1 MQSILDLDRWPV
13 DALDGERGG
22 ALAARCRDELAAAGM
37 FSLEALIRPEAL
49 RAVVDEVEPLF
60 ETASFTHAREH
71 NIYFDDD
78 IGGLEAGHPALS
90 RVTTVNRTICG
101 DQIPASTIA
110 RVYEWQPLIDFLAAA
125 MEKPRLHPM
134 ADPLGRL
141 NVMAY
146 RAGER
151 LNWHFDRAEFTITVL
166 LQAPVGGGDF
176 QYRSGLRS
184 EADPNYDGVGRLLAG
199 LDDRVQTLPLAPGT
213 LNVFK
218 GKNTAHRVTPVE
230 GARPRIIA
238 VFSYYE
244 APDVT
249 FSDTERLLGFYGRT
263 RCSIIRAAPTACV
276 RPDGAWTG
284 STGSSCGRTI
294 HRSAKC
300 PSARSWWWSKERSR
314 AFTGVYATRK
324 VCLQVPL
331 FLPLGPRALPP
342 AGPRALRTRQAGL
355 QRRRLRNLTASAGE
369 SVSWRAP
376 AVLKNCQDMK
386 LYR

>member
-13 DALDGERGG
+13 DALDGARGHN
-22 ALAARCRDELAAAGM
+22 LVVRCRDELRETGM

-49 RAVVDEVEPLF
+49 RAAVDEVEPLF
-60 ETASFTHAREH
+60 GTASFTHAREH

-125 MEKPRLHPM
+125 MEKPRLYPM
-134 ADPLGRL
+134 ADPLGRI

-151 LNWHFDRAEFTITVL
+151 LNWHFDRAEFTITIL
-166 LQAPVGGGDF
+166 MQAPPAGGAF

-184 EADPNYDGVGRLLAG
+184 DSDPNYEGVARLLAG
-199 LDDRVQTLPLAPGT
+199 QDDRVQTLPLAPGT

-244 APDVT
+244 TPDVT
-249 FSDTERLLGFYGRT
+249 FSDTERLGFYGRT
-263 RCSIIRAAPTACV
+263 SPM
-276 RPDGAWTG
+276 GAE
-284 STGSSCGRTI
+284 
-294 HRSAKC
+294 A
-300 PSARSWWWSKERSR
+300 
-314 AFTGVYATRK
+314 
-324 VCLQVPL
+324 
-331 FLPLGPRALPP
+331 
-342 AGPRALRTRQAGL
+342 
-355 QRRRLRNLTASAGE
+355 
-369 SVSWRAP
+369 
-376 AVLKNCQDMK
+376 
-386 LYR
+386 